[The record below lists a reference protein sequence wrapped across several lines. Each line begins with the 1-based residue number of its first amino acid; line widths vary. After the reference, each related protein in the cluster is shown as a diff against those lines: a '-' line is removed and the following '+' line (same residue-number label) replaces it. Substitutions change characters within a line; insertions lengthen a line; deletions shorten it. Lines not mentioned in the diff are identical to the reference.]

1 MATLAHAPK
10 ALDRDSAGPPPG
22 APRHWREQRLS
33 AADLAHIPGE
43 AGWPLVGNTF
53 TMLADPHAF
62 AARMIARYGKV
73 YKNRA
78 FGGWQVA
85 LIGAEAN
92 ELVLFNKD
100 RIFSSEQGWGP
111 VLDQLFPRGLM
122 LMDFERHRIDR
133 RALSIAFKPEP
144 MRHYAGVLNRGI
156 AREVATWAGPK
167 AFYPAI
173 KKLTLNLAAESFI
186 GLPWGAEADRI
197 NAAFIDM
204 VQASVAPIRRP
215 LPFTKMKKGVDGR
228 AFLVAYFTRETLRR
242 RAEGGGQDMFS
253 QFATATREDGSLLP
267 VDEVVDHMN
276 FLMMAAHD
284 TITSSATS
292 LVYYLATNPAWQE
305 KLREEIFAVTG
316 GPEAAGNP
324 RLLDYDDLAKLE
336 LTEMAFKE
344 ALRLMPPVPSMPR
357 RALREFEFGGYRI
370 PAGAMVGINI
380 HWTHH
385 AEEYWDDPFTFDPMR
400 FTPEKVKA
408 RHKYAWVPFG
418 GGAHMCLGLHFAYM
432 QIKILLAQLLQR
444 YRILAPAGYQ
454 PKWQAWPIPQPKD
467 GLKVEFAP
475 L

>member
-1 MATLAHAPK
+1 MATLAQAPRP
-10 ALDRDSAGPPPG
+10 ADAPADT
-22 APRHWREQRLS
+22 PRHWSEGRLS
-33 AADLAHIPGE
+33 ETDLAHIPGE

-53 TMLADPHAF
+53 TMLADPHGF
-62 AARMIARYGKV
+62 AQRMIATHGKV

-92 ELVLFNKD
+92 ELLLFNKD
-100 RIFSSEQGWGP
+100 KIFSSEQGWGP

-122 LMDFERHRIDR
+122 LMDFDHHRIDR

-144 MRHYAGVLNRGI
+144 MRHYSAALNRGI
-156 AREVATWAGPK
+156 AREVAHWQGDMR
-167 AFYPAI
+167 FYPAI
-173 KKLTLNLAAESFI
+173 KKLTLDLAADSFI
-186 GLPWGAEADRI
+186 GLPWGPEADRI
-197 NAAFIDM
+197 NAAFVDM
-204 VQASVAPIRRP
+204 VQASVAPVRKP

-228 AFLVAYFTRETLRR
+228 AFLVDYFTRETLRR

-292 LVYYLATNPAWQE
+292 LIYHLATNPEWQE
-305 KLREEIFAVTG
+305 KLRAEIMAVTC
-316 GPEAAGNP
+316 GPDGSGEP
-324 RLLDYDDLAKLE
+324 RALDYDDLAKLE

-344 ALRLMPPVPSMPR
+344 SLRLVPPVPSMPR
-357 RALREFEFGGYRI
+357 RALKAFEYGGYRI

-385 AEEYWDDPFTFDPMR
+385 SAEYWDNPEVFDPMR
-400 FTPEKVKA
+400 FTPDEVRA

-418 GGAHMCLGLHFAYM
+418 GGAHMCLGLHFAHM
-432 QIKILLAQLLQR
+432 QVKILLAQLLQR
-444 YRILAPAGYQ
+444 YRIEAEPGYAPA
-454 PKWQAWPIPQPKD
+454 WQDWPIPQPKD
-467 GLKVEFAP
+467 GLKVTFTR